1 MARAVLDSS
10 VLVSGFLTPNGTSA
24 KLFPAARSGRFVLCL
39 SRELID
45 ETIGILVKKRV
56 RLSHRYR
63 YGADRIHRFERYLMA
78 IADIVGDLPDLRAV
92 PGDPADDK
100 IVATAVAAGA
110 SFLIAGDRH
119 LLALGQYR
127 AIRIV
132 TPRQF
137 LDMLAEP

>member
-1 MARAVLDSS
+1 MVRAVLDSS
-10 VLVSGFLTPNGTSA
+10 VLVSAFLTPTGTSA
-24 KLFPAARSGRFVLCL
+24 KLFPAARGGGFVLCL

-56 RLSHRYR
+56 RLANRYR
-63 YGADRIHRFERYLMA
+63 YGAERIQRFERHLIA

-110 SFLIAGDRH
+110 AFLVAGDRH

-127 AIRIV
+127 TIRIV

-137 LDMLAEP
+137 LDMPTVP

>member
-1 MARAVLDSS
+1 MIRAVLDSS
-10 VLVSGFLTPNGTSA
+10 VLVSAFLTPNGTSA
-24 KLFPAARSGRFVLCL
+24 TLLPAARSGRFVLCL

-63 YGADRIHRFERYLMA
+63 YGDDRIQRFERHLMVLA
-78 IADIVGDLPDLRAV
+78 EVVGDLPDLRAV

-100 IVATAVAAGA
+100 IVATAVVAGA
-110 SFLIAGDRH
+110 EFLVAGDRH

-137 LDMLAEP
+137 LDTLAEP